1 MDPRL
6 LCRIEVGVFLG
17 SVVFVGLKPI
27 YLVNVCLV
35 RHDSATSASAS
46 ARSVLQEQEEAT
58 RARRY
63 RFLKQNERE
72 KLTYY
77 LELKKIQ

>member
-1 MDPRL
+1 MNIDALR
-6 LCRIEVGVFLG
+6 
-17 SVVFVGLKPI
+17 S
-27 YLVNVCLV
+27 
-35 RHDSATSASAS
+35 TASS
-46 ARSVLQEQEEAT
+46 ARSNTPAKEGHVNHDVPDVPVEAHINPMTGSRSMLQEQEEAT